1 MAHLVAIRGP
11 SSGKQYPL
19 ENNEV
24 ILGRSFNSDIII
36 GDLNVSR
43 RHARISVEG
52 NDLFVIEDL
61 GSGNG
66 TFVNETQITRHELR
80 PKDVIRIGSSSFR
93 YEPTKK
99 QQWAED
105 VLTVVAGAISQEALY
120 HRTIPPISRTIPPGS
135 TDTHTSQVE
144 LEQEL
149 DSLANLADGQ
159 AVEMLKS
166 MYAVADAIATELD
179 LEKLLAKILDH
190 LLHVFPQAER
200 GFVLLVNPATGQL
213 VPEAI
218 RQRRGSGDGLVFSR
232 TMVNQ
237 VMEKGKGVIRD
248 APPGSPATGQEE
260 EAVGSF
266 ITDELNRFKLDE
278 SDEEPTKRPDEEPTK
293 HPPPQPLGGPKMGAP
308 LVCRGEML
316 GTLHLEAG
324 PGSQPFSKEGL
335 TLLSA
340 IARQAGVAIAN
351 AQAGQALLMQQ
362 RLEDDLRLARQ
373 IQQSFL
379 PEQLTQLKG
388 LEFDTHYVPAHKVG
402 GDFYDI
408 IPLSPSRIGV
418 LVGDISG
425 KGVSAALL
433 MAKLTTDIRLLA
445 RMHQSPAEVMTRA
458 NKALAESEREGMFA
472 TVIYLM
478 VDLDDRTF
486 TVANAGHQPP
496 MVVSSRYSGI
506 AELDDAT
513 AVALGVIG
521 DMEYPQKVY
530 KLLPEDVV
538 LLYTDGI
545 NEAMNRQS
553 QEYGMDRLR
562 AAVSRGSLSSKQ
574 LIERILADV
583 RRFVGGAPQS
593 DDQTLVTFELST
605 E

>member
-1 MAHLVAIRGP
+1 LI
-11 SSGKQYPL
+11 
-19 ENNEV
+19 
-24 ILGRSFNSDIII
+24 
-36 GDLNVSR
+36 
-43 RHARISVEG
+43 
-52 NDLFVIEDL
+52 
-61 GSGNG
+61 
-66 TFVNETQITRHELR
+66 
-80 PKDVIRIGSSSFR
+80 
-93 YEPTKK
+93 
-99 QQWAED
+99 
-105 VLTVVAGAISQEALY
+105 
-120 HRTIPPISRTIPPGS
+120 
-135 TDTHTSQVE
+135 
-144 LEQEL
+144 
-149 DSLANLADGQ
+149 
-159 AVEMLKS
+159 
-166 MYAVADAIATELD
+166 
-179 LEKLLAKILDH
+179 
-190 LLHVFPQAER
+190 
-200 GFVLLVNPATGQL
+200 
-213 VPEAI
+213 
-218 RQRRGSGDGLVFSR
+218 
-232 TMVNQ
+232 
-237 VMEKGKGVIRD
+237 
-248 APPGSPATGQEE
+248 
-260 EAVGSF
+260 
-266 ITDELNRFKLDE
+266 
-278 SDEEPTKRPDEEPTK
+278 
-293 HPPPQPLGGPKMGAP
+293 
-308 LVCRGEML
+308 
-316 GTLHLEAG
+316 
-324 PGSQPFSKEGL
+324 
-335 TLLSA
+335 LLSA

-351 AQAGQALLMQQ
+351 AQAGQALLLQQ

-379 PEQLTQLKG
+379 PEQLTELKG
-388 LEFDTHYVPAHKVG
+388 LEFETHYVPAHKVG

-472 TVIYLM
+472 TVIYLL

-496 MVVSSRYSGI
+496 MVVSTRYSGI

-562 AAVSRGSLSSKQ
+562 AAVSRGPLSPKQ

-583 RRFVGGAPQS
+583 HRFVGGAPQS
-593 DDQTLVTFELST
+593 DDQTLVTFGLAT
-605 E
+605 D